1 MKPPSTGQKAAF
13 INYSPVKN
21 INSRVYFMV
30 KNDKIYRVIFNYFT
44 AMKADF
50 LPVFEKIVGSIV
62 IK

>member
-1 MKPPSTGQKAAF
+1 MPA
-13 INYSPVKN
+13 
-21 INSRVYFMV
+21 YFTV
-30 KNDKIYRVIFNYFT
+30 RTQDLLITFNYFA